1 MATKKNQ
8 LLNQRLNQGKQNTP
22 EQKPIHKANMVE
34 QKKPVAESSSVKQ
47 PTQQPAGFG
56 IRNKKQ
62 DEPIVIK
69 KEKKQK
75 KVQEQTLYTP
85 APKAEVPVNGVLN
98 PLNMAP
104 AQNPTLN
111 PVQNHVSQNNEKVD
125 LRKGQTEKE
134 KKEGLFKK
142 KEKAVSRMQPAQPK
156 KTEKVE
162 TEEERIKR
170 LYTEPTLNDAS
181 ALPPIKEK
189 DADLY
194 EEELEKQT
202 LEASYKKQ
210 KKEKKD
216 RIMRKVK
223 AVSVICFSLYLVF
236 LIYGALMTNYEYNES
251 GKITPCIMSV
261 NDIKEQKEYNLM
273 LSYYEEAKNIYED
286 IYMIDYRLSLGD
298 EDPLVLAPEYEAMLE
313 DISALSVSLSSAEFS
328 SKYSVI
334 QSLLLTWIQ
343 DDSALYVQ
351 NMTSAISTNN
361 QTAANNALQYRSSM
375 YSKFVTITDNIIAVG
390 DSLNGVYTEELAEW
404 SLDNY
409 IYEQIYGEADK

>member
-22 EQKPIHKANMVE
+22 EQKPVNKSNKIE
-34 QKKPVAESSSVKQ
+34 QKKPVTKPSPEKQ
-47 PTQQPAGFG
+47 SFQQPAGFG
-56 IRNKKQ
+56 IRKKKQ
-62 DEPIVIK
+62 DEQIVVK
-69 KEKKQK
+69 KENKPK
-75 KVQEQTLYTP
+75 KVQEQTLYTSTQ
-85 APKAEVPVNGVLN
+85 KVEVPISPVSVSN
-98 PLNMAP
+98 PA
-104 AQNPTLN
+104 TTT
-111 PVQNHVSQNNEKVD
+111 PVQDPVYQEKPATGVKD
-125 LRKGQTEKE
+125 SSVGKE
-134 KKEGLFKK
+134 KKDGFLKK
-142 KEKAVSRMQPAQPK
+142 KEKAVNRMQPAQPK

-162 TEEERIKR
+162 TNEERIKR

-181 ALPPIKEK
+181 ALPPIREK

-202 LEASYKKQ
+202 LDASYKKQ
-210 KKEKKD
+210 KKDKRD
-216 RIMRKVK
+216 LVIRKVK
-223 AVSVICFSLYLVF
+223 TISVICFSLYLVF
-236 LIYGALMTNYEYNES
+236 LIYGALMTNYEYNED
-251 GKITPCIMSV
+251 GRVAPCVMSV
-261 NDIKEQKEYNLM
+261 SDIKQQKEYNLM
-273 LSYYEEAKNIYED
+273 LSYYEEAKSIYED

-390 DSLNGVYTEELAEW
+390 DSLNGVYTDELTEW

-409 IYEQIYGEADK
+409 IHEQIYGEADK